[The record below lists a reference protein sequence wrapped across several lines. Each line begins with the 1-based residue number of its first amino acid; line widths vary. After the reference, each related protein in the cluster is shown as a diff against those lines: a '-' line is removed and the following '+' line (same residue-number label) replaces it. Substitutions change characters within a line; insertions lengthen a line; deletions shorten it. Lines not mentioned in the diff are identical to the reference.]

1 MTGLREEYV
10 QGVIE
15 ERLSSAAKARGML
28 SKDVLTAYDFRQL
41 QSNLLG
47 YVSALKSL
55 IITIPRDVLGENFLL
70 LYRRASGLEPLVM
83 RATDTT
89 QLLKYVD
96 TADEIFVDLINL
108 LYRSGVIGSNQAE
121 GLPGGAH

>member
-1 MTGLREEYV
+1 MREEYV